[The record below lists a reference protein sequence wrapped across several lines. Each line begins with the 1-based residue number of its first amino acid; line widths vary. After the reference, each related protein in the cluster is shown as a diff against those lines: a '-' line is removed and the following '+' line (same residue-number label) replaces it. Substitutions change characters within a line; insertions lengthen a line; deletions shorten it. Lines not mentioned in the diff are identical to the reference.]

1 MTDTSSLIS
10 IGRFSALTRIS
21 VRMLRHYDAH
31 GVLVPAHV
39 DTETGYRSY
48 APTQVGDAMLVRQLR
63 DVGFGVPAI
72 GALLAARGSAT
83 YARAIE
89 QQRAVLVDERRA
101 AQHRL
106 DLIDRMRAAH
116 QKELTMSTSE
126 SITIDEHPFE
136 ARHVVALRGTIPT
149 YAEEQ
154 LLWDRF
160 FPELGK
166 QRIAPSGVCGSIDL
180 DDEYQEQ
187 DVDKEV
193 FFEVGA
199 DAVAAEPLVIRDLPA
214 QRAARATLTG
224 PYSEIG
230 EACDQLVRWATE
242 RGWTNPAAGGLRYIY
257 LNDVRTTP
265 PEQLITEIYLP
276 IGD

>member
-1 MTDTSSLIS
+1 MADTSSLIP

-39 DTETGYRSY
+39 DPVTGYRSY
-48 APTQVGDAMLVRQLR
+48 TPTQAGDAMLVRQLR

-83 YARAIE
+83 YARALE
-89 QQRAVLVDERRA
+89 QQRAVLVAERRA

-106 DLIDRMRAAH
+106 DLIDRMREAH
-116 QKELTMSTSE
+116 QKELTMS
-126 SITIDEHPFE
+126 ITIDEHAFE
-136 ARHVVALRGTIPT
+136 ARHVVALRGTIPS

-166 QRIAPSGVCGSIDL
+166 QRIEPSGVCGSLDL

-199 DAVAAEPLVIRDLPA
+199 DATAAAPLVIRDLPA
-214 QRAARATLTG
+214 QRAARATFTG

-230 EACDQLVRWATE
+230 EACDRLVRWATD
-242 RGWTNPAAGGLRYIY
+242 RGNTNPGAGGMRYLY

-276 IGD
+276 IGV